1 MTTTTTPTTVDIA
14 ATGAAGAAQGMAWI
28 WPLFATLGKLA
39 IGLACIAAAAIAC
52 RRLIDL
58 AQHLKE
64 RRAGEFQLI
73 SARGNVPIC
82 NTHTEH
88 QLLGPIVKRR
98 SVLPPFEGVTCFVG
112 EPGAGKTLSMVA
124 AALVMHRTGSKVY
137 TNGMGL
143 SFEAGSFTN
152 FKSLMKIIDEAVNDP
167 RPRIVCI
174 DEAPLWVNA
183 KKWAEFPT
191 GLLSRLQQVR
201 KYNVLVYYTCINEL
215 GVANELRRVTFWA
228 WHCTRHGNRI
238 IQKLMAPI
246 EQQQPGAKPLLI
258 KRLPMRQEMFAAYN
272 TLGRL
277 NTPDNLV
284 MSDEDED
291 KPDTKPDND
300 WIEDDSWQPS

>member
-1 MTTTTTPTTVDIA
+1 
-14 ATGAAGAAQGMAWI
+14 
-28 WPLFATLGKLA
+28 
-39 IGLACIAAAAIAC
+39 
-52 RRLIDL
+52 
-58 AQHLKE
+58 
-64 RRAGEFQLI
+64 
-73 SARGNVPIC
+73 
-82 NTHTEH
+82 
-88 QLLGPIVKRR
+88 
-98 SVLPPFEGVTCFVG
+98 
-112 EPGAGKTLSMVA
+112 MVA

-277 NTPDNLV
+277 NTPDTSSCQTRTRTSPTQSPTTTGSRTTHGNRASHRNMVRRDARRRHGLPRHDHRRPV
-284 MSDEDED
+284 AQTMSWPEVFATNPLMLAFMLATLLLILD
-291 KPDTKPDND
+291 PCFR
-300 WIEDDSWQPS
+300 I